1 MSYGG
6 NFGTVNFIWKIP
18 TLQEERDESA
28 QARTM
33 LKKANSLTE
42 FHTRQ
47 MHYDFIDKYKT
58 AVKSSKSVMR
68 FMYQELTGHESAA
81 STGSHNVKQ
90 HQIPEVFH
98 NLSSLNFFLT

>member
-18 TLQEERDESA
+18 TLQEERDKTA
-28 QARTM
+28 QARTV
-33 LKKANSLTE
+33 LKIANSLPE

-58 AVKSSKSVMR
+58 VVKSSKSVMR
-68 FMYQELTGHESAA
+68 FMYQELTGDESAA
-81 STGSHNVKQ
+81 STASQSIKQ
-90 HQIPEVFH
+90 HQIADVF
-98 NLSSLNFFLT
+98 FTI